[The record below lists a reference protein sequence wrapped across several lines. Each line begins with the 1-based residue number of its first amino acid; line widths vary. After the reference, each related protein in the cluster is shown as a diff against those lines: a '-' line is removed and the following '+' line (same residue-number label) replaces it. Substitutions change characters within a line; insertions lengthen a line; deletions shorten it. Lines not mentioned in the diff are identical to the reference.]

1 MSANP
6 ALAAQPT
13 IEVNE
18 VSKWFGQ
25 KVAVSDVTCSF
36 GPGLT
41 GLLGPNG
48 AGKTT
53 LLRMLTG
60 LTLPSQG
67 EVLVK
72 GALPRSSVDRYRE
85 IGFVPE
91 ESALYNTLTARQYVA
106 YAATLS
112 GVDKP
117 SQAADRALAAVELTE
132 DAHRAIGGFSKGM
145 RQRAKVAAALTHEP
159 EILVLDEP
167 LNGTD
172 PVQRAHLIRLL
183 GELAAEG
190 RTVIVSSHVLQE
202 VERMTDRVIAVVDGK
217 LAAAG
222 DITAIRRAMSDIP
235 YQVMVECDSTRRF
248 AAALL
253 DNDAVSSVR
262 IAQNRIYLETTD
274 LLALGSAISQ
284 QAKDLGVRIAKFAPQ
299 DESLESVFRYLVGGR

>member
-1 MSANP
+1 MTTSPAFVSNP
-6 ALAAQPT
+6 SV
-13 IEVNE
+13 EVTG

-25 KVAVSDVTCSF
+25 KVAVSEISCSF

-67 EVLVK
+67 EVLIK
-72 GALPRSSVDRYRE
+72 EALPRASIDRYRE

-91 ESALYNTLTARQYVA
+91 ESALYETLTARHYVKF
-106 YAATLS
+106 AATLTGLDRPEDAATEALS
-112 GVDKP
+112 RVDLLDD
-117 SQAADRALAAVELTE
+117 ADRAV
-132 DAHRAIGGFSKGM
+132 GGFSKGM
-145 RQRAKVAAALTHEP
+145 KQRTKVAAALVHNP

-172 PVQRAHLIRLL
+172 PVQRAHLIRLF
-183 GELAAEG
+183 GELARDG
-190 RTVIVSSHVLQE
+190 HTVIVSSHVLQE
-202 VERMTDRVIAVVDGK
+202 VERMTARVIAIVDGK

-222 DITAIRRAMSDIP
+222 DIAAIRRAMSDIP
-235 YQVMVECDSTRRF
+235 YQVLIECDKTRMF

-253 DNDAVSSVR
+253 DNQAVSSVAIDGDQIR
-262 IAQNRIYLETTD
+262 LETRD
-274 LLALGSAISQ
+274 VEALGRAVAG
-284 QAKDLGVRIAKFAPQ
+284 QAKDLDVRLARFAPQ
-299 DESLESVFRYLVGGR
+299 DESLESVFRYLVGKQ

>member
-1 MSANP
+1 MTTNP
-6 ALAAQPT
+6 ALAANPT
-13 IEVNE
+13 IEVND

-25 KVAVSDVTCSF
+25 KVAVSAVSCSF

-67 EVLVK
+67 EVLIE
-72 GALPRSSVDRYRE
+72 GARPRSNVDRYRD

-91 ESALYNTLTARQYVA
+91 ESALYDALSAREYLT

-112 GVDKP
+112 RVKDP
-117 SQAADRALAAVELTE
+117 RAAADRALETVDLTG
-132 DAHRAIGGFSKGM
+132 DANRRVGGFSKGM
-145 RQRAKVAAALTHEP
+145 RQRTKVAAALVHDP
-159 EILVLDEP
+159 KILVLDEP

-172 PVQRAHLIRLL
+172 PVQRAHLIHLL
-183 GELAAEG
+183 GELAANG
-190 RTVIVSSHVLQE
+190 KTVIVSSHVLQE
-202 VERMTDRVIAVVDGK
+202 VERMTARVIAIVDGK

-222 DITAIRRAMSDIP
+222 DIAAIRRAMSHIP
-235 YQVMVECDSTRRF
+235 YRVLVQCDKPREF

-253 DNDAVSSVR
+253 GNTAITSVSLEEDR
-262 IAQNRIYLETTD
+262 IHLETTD
-274 LLALGSAISQ
+274 LLALGRVVARYAS
-284 QAKDLGVRIAKFAPQ
+284 DLDVRLATFAPE
-299 DESLESVFRYLVGGR
+299 DESLESVFRYLVDGR

>member
-1 MSANP
+1 MTTNP
-6 ALAAQPT
+6 ALASNPT
-13 IEVNE
+13 IEVSS

-72 GALPRSSVDRYRE
+72 GALPRSNVDRYRE
-85 IGFVPE
+85 VGFVPE
-91 ESALYNTLTARQYVA
+91 ESALYNTLTAHQYVA
-106 YAATLS
+106 YAATLT
-112 GVDKP
+112 GLADAGA
-117 SQAADRALAAVELTE
+117 AADRALAIVELTG
-132 DAHRAIGGFSKGM
+132 DANRAVGGFSKGM
-145 RQRAKVAAALTHEP
+145 RQRTKVAAALVHDP
-159 EILVLDEP
+159 EMLVLDEP

-172 PVQRAHLIRLL
+172 PVQRAHLIQLL
-183 GELAAEG
+183 SGLAADG

-202 VERMTDRVIAVVDGK
+202 VERMTDRVIAIVDGK

-222 DITAIRRAMSDIP
+222 DIAAIRRAMSDIP
-235 YQVMVECDSTRRF
+235 YRVLVECDKTRDF

-253 DNDAVSSVR
+253 ENEAVSSVTIDRDR
-262 IAQNRIYLETTD
+262 IHLETTD
-274 LLALGSAISQ
+274 LAALGKAVTR
-284 QAKDLGVRIAKFAPQ
+284 QARDLDIRLSKFAPE
-299 DESLESVFRYLVGGR
+299 DESLESVFRYLVGRR